1 MKGNIQGKFLLR
13 ICYNVSLET
22 TFFKHKFISV
32 MLLLTYMELLQSIGI
47 LKFDVKKE
55 WIKEYHIKGNT
66 KNLCDMVKHE
76 LRVESLKT
84 RVESLKARVEI
95 RK

>member
-1 MKGNIQGKFLLR
+1 
-13 ICYNVSLET
+13 
-22 TFFKHKFISV
+22 

-55 WIKEYHIKGNT
+55 SIKEYHIKGNT
-66 KNLCDMVKHE
+66 ENLCDMVKHE